1 MIEITKEQFE
11 DIALK
16 AFSRIP
22 APFQKILNNVDVSIE
37 DWPSEEQIESLDISS
52 RYDLYGLY
60 SGLPLN
66 ERGYVETAPPN
77 LIVLLCGDEPNIW
90 IASQPISEA
99 RGMDLSIPP
108 AVEMCAPISMLIPLE
123 IESDYF
129 RLFYICTTLRI
140 LAVSYKHLRDHET

>member
-66 ERGYVETAPPN
+66 ERGYVETALPN
-77 LIVLLCGDEPNIW
+77 LIVLFQG
-90 IASQPISEA
+90 PIQSSC
-99 RGMDLSIPP
+99 D
-108 AVEMCAPISMLIPLE
+108 SMEELTNQIK
-123 IESDYF
+123 
-129 RLFYICTTLRI
+129 TTLLHEIGHYIGLDEKI
-140 LAVSYKHLRDHET
+140 LNRLGYS

>member
-22 APFQKILNNVDVSIE
+22 APFQKILNNVDGSIE

-66 ERGYVETAPPN
+66 ERGYVETALPN
-77 LIVLLCGDEPNIW
+77 LIVLFQG
-90 IASQPISEA
+90 PIQYSC
-99 RGMDLSIPP
+99 D
-108 AVEMCAPISMLIPLE
+108 SMEELTNQIK
-123 IESDYF
+123 
-129 RLFYICTTLRI
+129 TTLLHEIGHYIGLDEKI
-140 LAVSYKHLRDHET
+140 LNRLGYS